1 MNIVV
6 LGGNLSKE
14 PKLTKTASG
23 ISVLNCTIAVNR
35 DYKDKDGNYQTDFI
49 DFTCFKQTA
58 EFLNKIAHK
67 GSFVIIKGSW
77 QVRKYTN
84 KDNQEVY
91 VNEVV
96 CENVQVP
103 PPPKAEGDEKPKTK
117 TKARPTLEEAEEMG
131 EEDIENLELPF

>member
-14 PKLTKTASG
+14 PKLSKTASG

-103 PPPKAEGDEKPKTK
+103 PTPKADSDEAKPKAKKSVT
-117 TKARPTLEEAEEMG
+117 PQEAYDEV
-131 EEDIENLELPF
+131 EDEVEAMDLPF

>member
-14 PKLTKTASG
+14 PKLSKTTSG

-103 PPPKAEGDEKPKTK
+103 PPPKNDDEAKPKAKKSVTPQE
-117 TKARPTLEEAEEMG
+117 AYDEVEEA
-131 EEDIENLELPF
+131 DIENLELPF

>member
-6 LGGNLSKE
+6 LGGNLSKD
-14 PKLTKTASG
+14 PKLSKTASG

-103 PPPKAEGDEKPKTK
+103 PPMKAESDEA
-117 TKARPTLEEAEEMG
+117 KAKIKAKPTLEEADEMG
-131 EEDIENLELPF
+131 EVEVTDDMLPF

>member
-6 LGGNLSKE
+6 LGGNLSKD
-14 PKLTKTASG
+14 PKLSKTASG

-77 QVRKYTN
+77 QVRKYVN

-103 PPPKAEGDEKPKTK
+103 PTPKAEESTPKASQKKSATRQEIYDEV
-117 TKARPTLEEAEEMG
+117 
-131 EEDIENLELPF
+131 EDDMDDSQLPF

>member
-6 LGGNLSKE
+6 LSGNLSKD

-23 ISVLNCTIAVNR
+23 TSVLNCTIAVNR
-35 DYKDKDGNYQTDFI
+35 DYKDKDGNYSTDFI

-58 EFLNKIAHK
+58 EFLSKIAHK

-77 QVRKYTN
+77 QVRKYVN

-103 PPPKAEGDEKPKTK
+103 PPPRAEGGETKPR
-117 TKARPTLEEAEEMG
+117 TKAKPTLEEADVLG
-131 EEDIENLELPF
+131 EIDVSDQDLPF

>member
-14 PKLTKTASG
+14 PKLSKTASG

-77 QVRKYTN
+77 QVRKYVN

-103 PPPKAEGDEKPKTK
+103 PPMKAEGDEAKPKAKKSVT
-117 TKARPTLEEAEEMG
+117 PQEIYDEV
-131 EEDIENLELPF
+131 EDDMDDSQLPF

>member
-6 LGGNLSKE
+6 LSGNLSKD
-14 PKLTKTASG
+14 PKLTKTTSG

-103 PPPKAEGDEKPKTK
+103 PPPKAEESKPKASQKKSATK
-117 TKARPTLEEAEEMG
+117 EEIYEEV
-131 EEDIENLELPF
+131 EDDMENLGLPF

>member
-14 PKLTKTASG
+14 PKLSKTTSG

-77 QVRKYTN
+77 QVRKYVN

-103 PPPKAEGDEKPKTK
+103 PPMKAESDEAKPKAKKSVTPQEAYDETEV
-117 TKARPTLEEAEEMG
+117 TS
-131 EEDIENLELPF
+131 DDLPW

>member
-14 PKLTKTASG
+14 PKLSKTTSG

-35 DYKDKDGNYQTDFI
+35 DYKDKDGHYQTDFI

-77 QVRKYTN
+77 QVRKYVN

-103 PPPKAEGDEKPKTK
+103 PPMKAESDEAKPKAKKSVTPQEAYDE
-117 TKARPTLEEAEEMG
+117 G
-131 EEDIENLELPF
+131 EEDIDNLDLPF

>member
-6 LGGNLSKE
+6 LGGNLSKD
-14 PKLTKTASG
+14 PKLSKTASG

-35 DYKDKDGNYQTDFI
+35 DYKDKDGNYATDFI

-77 QVRKYTN
+77 QVRKYVN

-103 PPPKAEGDEKPKTK
+103 PPPKAENEPVKPSQKKSATRQEIYDEV
-117 TKARPTLEEAEEMG
+117 
-131 EEDIENLELPF
+131 EDDMDDSQLPF

>member
-6 LGGNLSKE
+6 LGGNLSKD
-14 PKLTKTASG
+14 PKLSKTASG

-77 QVRKYTN
+77 QVRKYVN

-103 PPPKAEGDEKPKTK
+103 PTPKAEGDEAKPKAKKSVT
-117 TKARPTLEEAEEMG
+117 PQEAYDEVEVTDDM
-131 EEDIENLELPF
+131 LPF

>member
-14 PKLTKTASG
+14 PKLSKTTSG

-77 QVRKYTN
+77 QVRKYVN

-103 PPPKAEGDEKPKTK
+103 PPMKAESDEAKPKAKKSVTPQEAYDE
-117 TKARPTLEEAEEMG
+117 G
-131 EEDIENLELPF
+131 EEDIDNLDLPF

>member
-14 PKLTKTASG
+14 PKLTKTTSG

-77 QVRKYTN
+77 QVRKYVN

-103 PPPKAEGDEKPKTK
+103 PPPKTEGDEAKPKAKKSVT
-117 TKARPTLEEAEEMG
+117 PQEAYDEM
-131 EEDIENLELPF
+131 EVTDDTLPF

>member
-14 PKLTKTASG
+14 PKLSKTASG

-84 KDNQEVY
+84 KDNQEIY

-103 PPPKAEGDEKPKTK
+103 PTPKAEESAPKASQKKSATRQEIYDEV
-117 TKARPTLEEAEEMG
+117 
-131 EEDIENLELPF
+131 EDDMDDSQLPF

>member
-6 LGGNLSKE
+6 LGGNLSKD
-14 PKLTKTASG
+14 PKLSKTTSG

-84 KDNQEVY
+84 KDNQEIY

-103 PPPKAEGDEKPKTK
+103 PTPKAEGDEAKSK
-117 TKARPTLEEAEEMG
+117 TKAKPTLEEAYNEG

>member
-6 LGGNLSKE
+6 LGGNLSKD
-14 PKLTKTASG
+14 PKLSKTASG

-67 GSFVIIKGSW
+67 GSFVIIMGSW
-77 QVRKYTN
+77 QVRKYVN

-103 PPPKAEGDEKPKTK
+103 PTPKAEGDEAKPKAKKSVT
-117 TKARPTLEEAEEMG
+117 PQEAYDEM
-131 EEDIENLELPF
+131 EVESMDLPF